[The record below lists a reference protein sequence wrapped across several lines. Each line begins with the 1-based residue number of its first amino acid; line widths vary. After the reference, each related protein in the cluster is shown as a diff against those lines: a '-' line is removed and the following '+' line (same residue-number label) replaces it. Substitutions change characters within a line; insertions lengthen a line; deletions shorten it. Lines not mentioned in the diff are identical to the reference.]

1 MATNERLL
9 GLSAV
14 NGRWHVIHLQID
26 EEIKELQ
33 ADGNVAT
40 AKTDRRLFAFNAL
53 TGTWVEA
60 D

>member
-1 MATNERLL
+1 M